1 MIPESNTEL
10 WADIKRRRLRD
21 LLLFA
26 DALVG
31 YVASASG
38 TLAVEFILHHQ
49 KFMTPEGFREHLF
62 TALGSGLVGSSLYL
76 RQKPRRQ
83 PAPVAGGSEDT

>member
-1 MIPESNTEL
+1 MTPDSNTEL
-10 WADIKRRRLRD
+10 WKDIKHRRLRD
-21 LLLFA
+21 LLLFV

-31 YVASASG
+31 YGASASG
-38 TLAVEFILHHQ
+38 TLLVEFILHHQ

-76 RQKPRRQ
+76 RQKPRR
-83 PAPVAGGSEDT
+83 PSAGSPDGSGGM

>member
-1 MIPESNTEL
+1 MIPDSNQAL
-10 WADIKRRRLRD
+10 WEDIKRRRLRD
-21 LLLFA
+21 LLLLA

-38 TLAVEFILHHQ
+38 TLLVEFILHHQ

-62 TALGSGLVGSSLYL
+62 TALGSGLIGSSLYL
-76 RQKPRRQ
+76 RQKPRK
-83 PAPVAGGSEDT
+83 PSAPPPDGSCGM